1 MNVEKEET
9 SLRVNMKD
17 QRTTTKN
24 LTILPY
30 GSKDRLINLWDALF

>member
-24 LTILPY
+24 STFLPY
-30 GSKDRLINLWDALF
+30 GSKDRLINLWDSLF